1 MSIFSKEYLQSTPT
15 ADLRIRLLDYQTHDG
30 QYKELLREIVGR
42 EERANK
48 RQLLIGVLDTHR
60 CGVGSRRGWCC
71 AAERLSPVVVVP
83 VGWTYRLVTA

>member
-48 RQLLIGVLDTHR
+48 RQLLIGVWTLIAAGLALVVG
-60 CGVGSRRGWCC
+60 GV
-71 AAERLSPVVVVP
+71 ALLNDFHLLS
-83 VGWTYRLVTA
+83 WFR